1 MSAIV
6 IEHIPKCYAFQ
17 NDFVLVTICDLIKYQ
32 SKDVNEAA
40 EIVIEKLRSI
50 GADGGVIVLD
60 SEGNV
65 AMTFNTPAMARAY
78 KNSKGEQ
85 LVKIYRDW
93 KPFLS
98 NTY

>member
-1 MSAIV
+1 MFEKIL
-6 IEHIPKCYAFQ
+6 Q
-17 NDFVLVTICDLIKYQ
+17 L
-32 SKDVNEAA
+32 VNEKNSVYVNLNP
-40 EIVIEKLRSI
+40 ERINIIEKLRSI

-85 LVKIYRDW
+85 LVKIYRD
-93 KPFLS
+93 
-98 NTY
+98 